1 MSTNYYFHKRDLEPC
16 SACGR
21 GYDSDLLHIG
31 KSSYG
36 RVFSLHVIPD
46 LGLNDWPDW
55 ERFLRDTDG
64 EIRDE
69 YRKALSLDELRQ
81 IVTDRSWHGA
91 PDRLRRGKIDGVF
104 CVGHGAGTWD
114 LLAGEFS

>member
-1 MSTNYYFHKRDLEPC
+1 MSTNYYFHKPDEAPC
-16 SACGR
+16 GACGR
-21 GYDSDLLHIG
+21 GHDPLHIG
-31 KSSYG
+31 KSSFG
-36 RVFSLHVIPD
+36 WTFALHVIPE

-69 YRKALSLDELRQ
+69 YQETLSLDDLRE
-81 IVTDRSWHGA
+81 IVTNRSWRYGD
-91 PDRLRRGKIDGVF
+91 PNRLRRAKIHGEL